1 MQLKLSR
8 LEMDFQKK
16 FEQLKR
22 LVGNTPLIKI
32 NYCYKGEVKYAYIKA
47 EWYNLSGSIK
57 DRVAYYILKNAYE
70 TGTINEKTPI
80 CEVTS
85 GNMGISIAAISR
97 YLGNPC
103 TICIPK
109 FMSKERFKLLK
120 LYGAHLELTEDFE
133 SAFKKAEEY
142 KKQGYYLTYQFEN
155 EYNMIAHYET
165 TAPEIEA
172 KINEFPCFIAGVGT
186 AGTLHGCGKYFKD
199 KHNAKMFAL
208 EPLQSSIL
216 TLGKSLG
223 PHKIQGLS
231 DEIIPGLYPEKLVDD
246 IIRVD
251 DNDAIGMAQR
261 LCKELSLGVGIS
273 GGANFLGCVLSGY
286 NGAISVFADD
296 NKKYLSTALADES
309 IHSQLVDEIDLLGFE
324 VL

>member
-1 MQLKLSR
+1 MNI
-8 LEMDFQKK
+8 EKK
-16 FEQLKR
+16 FEQLRK
-22 LVGNTPLIKI
+22 LIGNTPLIKI
-32 NYCYKGEVKYAYIKA
+32 NYRFRGEDKYAYIKA

-70 TGTINEKTPI
+70 TGLINEKTPI

-85 GNMGISIAAISR
+85 GNMGISFAAISR
-97 YLGNPC
+97 LLGNPI

-120 LYGAHLELTEDFE
+120 LYGAHLELTEDFD
-133 SAFKKAEEY
+133 SAFAKAEEY
-142 KKQGYYLTYQFEN
+142 KEQGYFLTHQFEN

-165 TAPEIEA
+165 TAPEIAE
-172 KINEFPCFIAGVGT
+172 KISEFPCFIAGVGT
-186 AGTLHGCGKYFKD
+186 AGTLHGCGKYFKE

-231 DEIIPGLYPEKLVDD
+231 DEIIPALYPGNMVDD

-309 IHSQLVDEIDLLGFE
+309 IHSQLVDEIELLGFE

>member
-1 MQLKLSR
+1 MNI
-8 LEMDFQKK
+8 EKK
-16 FEQLKR
+16 FEQLRK
-22 LVGNTPLIKI
+22 LIGNTPLIKI
-32 NYCYKGEVKYAYIKA
+32 NYRFRGEDKYAYIKA

-70 TGTINEKTPI
+70 TGLINEKTPI

-85 GNMGISIAAISR
+85 GNMGISFAAISR
-97 YLGNPC
+97 LLGNPI

-120 LYGAHLELTEDFE
+120 LYGAHLELTEDFD
-133 SAFKKAEEY
+133 SAFAKAEEY
-142 KKQGYYLTYQFEN
+142 KEQGYFLTHQFEN

-165 TAPEIEA
+165 TAPEIAE
-172 KINEFPCFIAGVGT
+172 KISEFPCFIAGVGT
-186 AGTLHGCGKYFKD
+186 AGTLHGCGKYFKE

-231 DEIIPGLYPEKLVDD
+231 DEIIPALYPGNMVDD

-251 DNDAIGMAQR
+251 ENDAIGMAQR

-296 NKKYLSTALADES
+296 NKKYLSTALADDS
-309 IHSQLVDEIDLLGFE
+309 IHSQLVDEIELLGFE

>member
-1 MQLKLSR
+1 
-8 LEMDFQKK
+8 MDFVNK
-16 FEQLKR
+16 FEQLGR
-22 LVGNTPLIKI
+22 LIGNTPLIKI
-32 NYCYKGEVKYAYIKA
+32 NYRFKGENRYAYIKA

-57 DRVAYYILKNAYE
+57 DRVAFYILKNAYE
-70 TGTINEKTPI
+70 KGVISENTPI

-85 GNMGISIAAISR
+85 GNMGISFAAISR
-97 YLGNPC
+97 YLGNPI
-103 TICIPK
+103 TICIPR
-109 FMSKERFKLLK
+109 FMSEERFKLLK
-120 LYGAHLELTEDFE
+120 LYGAQLELTDDFE

-142 KKQGYYLTYQFEN
+142 KSKGCFLTYQFEN

-172 KINEFPCFIAGVGT
+172 KISEYPCFIAGVGT
-186 AGTLHGCGKYFKD
+186 AGTLHGCGKYFKE
-199 KHNAKMFAL
+199 KHNSKMFAL

-231 DEIIPGLYPEKLVDD
+231 DEIIPGLYPKNLVDD

-251 DNDAIGMAQR
+251 DNDAIAMAQK

-286 NGAISVFADD
+286 NGAMSVFADD

-309 IHSQLVDEIDLLGFE
+309 IHSQLVDEIELLGFE